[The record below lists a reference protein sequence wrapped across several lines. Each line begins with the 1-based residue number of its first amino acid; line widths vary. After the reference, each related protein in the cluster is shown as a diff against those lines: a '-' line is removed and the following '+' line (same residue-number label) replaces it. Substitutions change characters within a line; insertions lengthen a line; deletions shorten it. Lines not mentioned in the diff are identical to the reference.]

1 MNAPERLGL
10 PDALATLSICYA
22 PLIDKHRRAVGTRL
36 TMLSA
41 RNPDYLPVG
50 HILRQLNAVWPQSD
64 APILIAPLDATFDE
78 SLLDWRAP
86 ANALLEIPT
95 IALRDP
101 EMQRLVQRARR
112 RGIRMALR
120 GRPDVPLPPAL
131 TACFEY
137 SLIHIAEDRRR
148 LKDGRARRAPPNAV
162 RRMPFVTT
170 GVRRVV
176 DLDEAYERG
185 AMASVGWPIDDTEQR
200 PNCRLRPD
208 QGNLMELLRVASER
222 PDLDAIAQRVRRDPV
237 LAFKLLRM
245 VNSGAFESAAP
256 VASIRRAIHVLGRD
270 KTLRWLSLSLESCR
284 RTRQCAAADAGG
296 DAARIVPRA
305 AGRTVP
311 ASDEDA
317 RDELFVAGAF
327 SLLDRITGAAIPRL
341 LGPVVMGSRVTDAIV
356 HRRGPY
362 APHLAL
368 IEAIERSDPMAIRR
382 HADAMALP
390 IFDCNQALLRAL
402 AIHAENRRRAAA
414 AARGD
419 GVRAGIIR
427 APITPDAR
435 VLRVFLSLM
444 SPHGRTYSLPGPS
457 ALSAFRAARLTTAA
471 AGRRSGRQ
479 SRCPH
484 GTSTSFTRRASSTM
498 PSRRGSARCSTMA
511 SRHPRVKLGLEVLV
525 VPRLGTISPWA
536 SKATDIAHNT
546 GLATIRRIERG
557 TLYTVE
563 LKNAA
568 LRRAPPGPGRAVAH
582 RVRAA
587 RPHDRER
594 DRSGHRSGTTVRG
607 PRGQAAAD
615 RRRARARAFRAR
627 AGQSH
632 ARASRFPT
640 TRSTTWSTPSRSS
653 HAIRPTSS

>member
-50 HILRQLNAVWPQSD
+50 HILRQLNTVWPQSD

-256 VASIRRAIHVLGRD
+256 VTSIRRAIHVLGRD
-270 KTLRWLSLSLESCR
+270 KTLRWLSLSLESSGEHVN
-284 RTRQCAAADAGG
+284 AL
-296 DAARIVPRA
+296 PLMRA
-305 AGRTVP
+305 ATLRGLFLEQLAGTVP
-311 ASDEDA
+311 ASGEDV

-382 HADAMALP
+382 HADAMGLP

-402 AIHAENRRRAAA
+402 AMTQKIDAEQQQRPEEMEF
-414 AARGD
+414 
-419 GVRAGIIR
+419 
-427 APITPDAR
+427 AP
-435 VLRVFLSLM
+435 V
-444 SPHGRTYSLPGPS
+444 
-457 ALSAFRAARLTTAA
+457 
-471 AGRRSGRQ
+471 
-479 SRCPH
+479 
-484 GTSTSFTRRASSTM
+484 
-498 PSRRGSARCSTMA
+498 
-511 SRHPRVKLGLEVLV
+511 
-525 VPRLGTISPWA
+525 
-536 SKATDIAHNT
+536 
-546 GLATIRRIERG
+546 
-557 TLYTVE
+557 
-563 LKNAA
+563 
-568 LRRAPPGPGRAVAH
+568 
-582 RVRAA
+582 
-587 RPHDRER
+587 
-594 DRSGHRSGTTVRG
+594 
-607 PRGQAAAD
+607 
-615 RRRARARAFRAR
+615 
-627 AGQSH
+627 
-632 ARASRFPT
+632 
-640 TRSTTWSTPSRSS
+640 
-653 HAIRPTSS
+653 